1 MGESLE
7 RIGGGKS
14 RTTSPISTSSRNP
27 KIIYQEIQYFPAYS
41 TDTDGRYLNNKGFML
56 PSTDLWL
63 LAVLNSSLLWWLG
76 WRHFPHMKD
85 EALTPAAF
93 RMETLPIAKPLESSA
108 ARVADI
114 VGTLPAI
121 AREKYAAHRALRDW
135 LAVTWELPKPPAALT
150 EPFAL
155 SPDAFAQALG
165 AALPARRRTLSA
177 AAVAAIRAEYAAT
190 VAPVASRLAEAARL
204 DNELARLVNRATD

>member
-121 AREKYAAHRALRDW
+121 AREKHAAHRALRDW
-135 LAVTWELPKPPAALT
+135 LAVTWELPTCGTDRTIRSLT
-150 EPFAL
+150 RRLRPGTACGVARAPSHPL
-155 SPDAFAQALG
+155 SS
-165 AALPARRRTLSA
+165 RRRRDSRR
-177 AAVAAIRAEYAAT
+177 VCRDCRARGI
-190 VAPVASRLAEAARL
+190 APR
-204 DNELARLVNRATD
+204 